1 MKKVFNASI
10 LAAAVAMSFGANAA
24 QILVSPADKMELS
37 AEGISVGVTV
47 ADAPIVFDT
56 VLDKDHVGTTQM
68 VVTLGDAVNLTNITG
83 GSCGAPVTGTFTC
96 GEVIFNVGTGSFTF
110 DTVAVDADKGT
121 VTYTVSLGNT
131 ITAGSSYRTTIG
143 DSAFPII
150 SDEFSASFA
159 SDLAGTPVDAGAGVV
174 ATKKSQYAIVIT
186 EELSKVIERSARMNF
201 VGETANASTDTFTLD
216 VTDLGGHATPILAK
230 ATTGDLV
237 LTVAGDFSAANGETD
252 VWVNDSATPVKG
264 VVAADA
270 KSLTFTVPAAMF
282 ADVTGK
288 KTINFT
294 FDKADSS
301 AEMLVATGFTATGN
315 IAYTGA
321 AAATGNA
328 DYLKNGDAGEWRL
341 DAAVINVPYLPVGF
355 GLSPNVEVAND
366 SSVTT
371 KSEIIIEGFDQNGVQ
386 YGPVALPTLANGK
399 TVTKVSEADI
409 EKAFGLA
416 AASKTKLSVTFII
429 DADADK
435 VTLAPYYRQNESR
448 VNVMSDQYKADSIR

>member
-68 VVTLGDAVNLTNITG
+68 VVTLGDAVDLTNITG

-96 GEVIFNVGTGSFTF
+96 GEVEFNVGTGSFTF
-110 DTVAVDADKGT
+110 DSVAVDADKGT

-143 DSAFPII
+143 KTAFPII

-201 VGETANASTDTFTLD
+201 VDETADASTDTFTLD

-237 LTVAGDFSAANGETD
+237 LTVAGDFSAANGEVG
-252 VWVNDSATPVKG
+252 VWVNDSATPVTG

-270 KSLTFTVPAAMF
+270 KSLTFTIPAAMF
-282 ADVTGK
+282 ADATGK

-294 FDKADSS
+294 FDKKDSS
-301 AEMLVATGFTATGN
+301 VEMLVATGFTATGN
-315 IAYTGA
+315 IAYSGVTNA
-321 AAATGNA
+321 DA
-328 DYLKNGDAGEWRL
+328 DYLKNADAGEWRL

-366 SSVTT
+366 SSKATE
-371 KSEIIIEGFDQNGVQ
+371 SEIIIEGFDQNGVQ
-386 YGPVALPTLANGK
+386 YGPVALPNAANGK

-416 AASKTKLSVTFII
+416 KNSKTKLSVTFII